1 MELSDDQIERLFQFT
16 KEQGIHYYD
25 VQIELVDHLATN
37 MEAAMAADE
46 TLTFPD
52 ALKKAFGSFGVAGF
66 EDVCAEKAGA
76 ANTGEYKMLMNEAK
90 QWLTFPRLMLLLA
103 LGSLIFYLGTVFE
116 PVVRVYVVMVLS
128 FGLYGYSF
136 YISFVGNATK
146 NLLLLSYTSFALAF
160 APFSPLLYV
169 LNVGIWRGLESKPIE
184 QMIVPVLISFALQI
198 SLCNVRRQLKQE
210 AQSLYPEAFV
220 KPSAATT
227 G

>member
-1 MELSDDQIERLFQFT
+1 MVLSDDQIERLFQFT
-16 KEQGIHYYD
+16 KEQGVYYYD

-37 MEAAMAADE
+37 IEAAMAADE
-46 TLTFPD
+46 MLTFPE
-52 ALKKAFGSFGVAGF
+52 AIRKAFDSFGVAGF

-76 ANTGEYKMLMNEAK
+76 ANTREYKMLMNEAK
-90 QWLTFPRLMLLLA
+90 QWLGFHRLMLLLA
-103 LGSLIFYLGTVFE
+103 LGSLIFFLGTVFE
-116 PVVRVYVVMVLS
+116 PVVRVYVVMALS
-128 FGLYGYSF
+128 FGLYGYSIHILF
-136 YISFVGNATK
+136 AGTITK
-146 NLLLLSYTSFALAF
+146 NLLLLSYTGFALAF

-169 LNVGIWRGLESKPIE
+169 LNVEIWRGLESKPIE
-184 QMIVPVLISFALQI
+184 LMIVPVLIIFAVQI